1 MIALSAMDF
10 RAPGATQA
18 RQANFLR
25 ALASQGAEVALIN
38 PARRPP
44 PDLGFPVVG
53 LPAFARRLPWRLALA
68 ICVMPLLISQ
78 LRRARQDLLV
88 FSTDPQL
95 LLQCLVVARLFRV
108 RILHEIT
115 EYPSEVLPCSL
126 YGRFSLWFWE
136 KVFVRAVDRQ
146 VVISRALRA
155 YVEALNPHAAI
166 LTIPATTVF
175 GAREEWEPRGG
186 PFTFVYT
193 GSLNERKDGVLSL
206 VAAFRRLFEIYP
218 DSQLDMYGHGYPH
231 EAEAVREM
239 IDGQG
244 LAGIVRLHAAIPSS
258 EVPAVL
264 HGASALVLCRP
275 SSKQA
280 TGGFPTKLAEYLA
293 AGRPVVVT
301 QTGDIGL
308 YLEDGVSAYLVPP
321 DSVEAFAEGM
331 RRVVDDPAQA
341 ERIGRVGW
349 EVGRRH
355 MDVEAAARRFLA
367 WIGAP
372 DAAGPVGR

>member
-18 RQANFLR
+18 RQGNFLR
-25 ALASQGAEVALIN
+25 ALTAQGADVVLVN
-38 PARRPP
+38 PARRSPP
-44 PDLGFPVVG
+44 ELGFPVVG

-68 ICVMPLLISQ
+68 LCVMPLLVSQ

-88 FSTDPQL
+88 FGTDPQL

-108 RILHEIT
+108 RILHEVT
-115 EYPSEVLPCSL
+115 EYPSEVLAPSL

-155 YVEALNPHAAI
+155 YVEALNPRAAI

-175 GAREEWEPRGG
+175 GAREEREPRHG

-206 VAAFRRLFEIYP
+206 VAAFRRLFETHP
-218 DSQLDMYGHGYPH
+218 DIRLDMYGHGYPH
-231 EAEAVREM
+231 EAEAVRDM

-244 LAGIVRLHAAIPSS
+244 LAGIIRLHAAIPSS

-264 HGASALVLCRP
+264 RGASALVLCRP

-301 QTGDIGL
+301 RTGDIGL

-331 RRVVDDPAQA
+331 RRAVDDPAEA
-341 ERIGRVGW
+341 ERIGRAGW

-355 MDVEAAARRFLA
+355 MDVEAAARKFLA
-367 WIGAP
+367 WMDAP
-372 DAAGPVGR
+372 DAAGLVGR